1 MKLPIELKKKYLDRR
16 LEDIKLLRLT
26 LDQGDFSHALRVGHQ
41 VKGNAVTFEVPRLA
55 PIGNEMETA
64 AKRRDIEK
72 LRILIQRME
81 VELMGVQVEI

>member
-64 AKRRDIEK
+64 AKRRDMEK
-72 LRILIQRME
+72 LRILIQKME
-81 VELMGVQVEI
+81 VELMGVQIEI

>member
-16 LEDIKLLRLT
+16 REDIKLLRHT

-41 VKGNAVTFEVPRLA
+41 VKGNAVTFEVPKLA

-64 AKRRDIEK
+64 AKRRDMEK

-81 VELMGVQVEI
+81 VEIQGVQIEI

>member
-1 MKLPIELKKKYLDRR
+1 MKLPRELKKKYLDRR

-64 AKRRDIEK
+64 AKRRDMEK

>member
-64 AKRRDIEK
+64 AKRRDMEK

>member
-64 AKRRDIEK
+64 AKRRDLEK